1 MNHYDSL
8 PTTVIVIPGASSRL
22 RSDIRKPSS
31 WSHSISPRREKSWG
45 KPQEIWRISGKTWG
59 KCLEKHG
66 EITNRWTWWNLEK
79 SGEWIY
85 EKSSVKQGK
94 RKYWEENDGNIE
106 EKRKEWGE
114 EWGETGRNHQKT
126 RERIGWNPRFMIGY
140 HQAWNG
146 WNPLDQVVESPFFQD
161 NKPAERSKS
170 IGLSLRQLFKLI
182 YISTLSK
189 LCNLSTWC
197 TVCKLVDCCSHGGG
211 YVSILKHNPHNGHV
225 FSGPKGLI
233 FWHVGIPNSLI
244 HSQQRYRSQMGD
256 ELPSKSHWAGNS
268 LSGNQPPLNK
278 N

>member
-197 TVCKLVDCCSHGGG
+197 TVCKLVDCCSHGGVMFLSWSIIHIMVMYSQAPKGSFFGMLG
-211 YVSILKHNPHNGHV
+211 YPIHWSIANNVIAAKWAMNCQANHTGLAILSQETNPH
-225 FSGPKGLI
+225 
-233 FWHVGIPNSLI
+233 
-244 HSQQRYRSQMGD
+244 
-256 ELPSKSHWAGNS
+256 
-268 LSGNQPPLNK
+268 
-278 N
+278 